1 MKRILFV
8 GLLTACALATSEH
21 QANAWVNAKFSIGLN
36 WHVQSANNN
45 VLWGLWKN
53 GQVPGPEA
61 FGQPGGGGPFT
72 PGQMTPGGSFPYF
85 GGAPNGTQPNAAQP
99 NGVPVNFPQQINP
112 TMPGAVG
119 QQGFYPYPMQYY
131 YQQQAPAQTP
141 NNLFRTASYQQDA
154 YYYQPSAYYPMYQSY
169 YGQQQVPYYW
179 YQQR

>member
-1 MKRILFV
+1 MKRFLFV
-8 GLLTACALATSEH
+8 GLLTACALAFSEH
-21 QANAWVNAKFSIGLN
+21 QAQAWVNAKFSIGLN

-72 PGQMTPGGSFPYF
+72 PGQMTPGGTFPFYGSAP
-85 GGAPNGTQPNAAQP
+85 GGVGPNGIPVNYPQQRGYYPYAMPYAPQAQPQTQP
-99 NGVPVNFPQQINP
+99 
-112 TMPGAVG
+112 
-119 QQGFYPYPMQYY
+119 
-131 YQQQAPAQTP
+131 QQQTPAVPTQTAE
-141 NNLFRTASYQQDA
+141 NVFRTASYQNA
-154 YYYQPSAYYPMYQSY
+154 GYYQPSNYYPLYQSY